1 MKMNLEQIYVG
12 LDTHRETIHGTAL
25 DKNGGVIK
33 SNAFPNTREALQD
46 FVKEFPTWNTTIA
59 IEACNFWRGCHKILK
74 EKGYNVKL
82 ANPVTCHKIAHE
94 KKTDKVDSKILADL
108 SRVNYLPE
116 IYIPSDEINA
126 LRDLTRHKMHFTR
139 FRVKIQNKIKSCL
152 SRNGISY
159 EDNLWNKEGL
169 QWLKGLKNY
178 EIDSFLSLYKSI
190 KKEEDVIKE
199 KIEKVAQSKKETTLL
214 ETIPGIG
221 YFGATLIYAEIGDI
235 KRFPTIKY
243 LHAYA
248 GVAPGIYQSG
258 TKTRMPS
265 RKSVNY
271 WLKWIVMQCAG
282 RVALKNIKPNKLRNY
297 YLKIKDKKGWKTARK
312 ATARKMLTIIW
323 FVLNKNIPYR
333 ES

>member
-1 MKMNLEQIYVG
+1 MNLKQIYVG

-25 DKNGGVIK
+25 DENGGIIK
-33 SNAFPNTREALQD
+33 CNAFPNTREALQD
-46 FVKEFPTWNTTIA
+46 FVKDFPTWNTTIA

-82 ANPVTCHKIAHE
+82 ANPVICHKIAHE

-139 FRVKIQNKIKSCL
+139 FKVRTQNKIKSCL
-152 SRNGISY
+152 SRGGISY
-159 EDNLWNKEGL
+159 EVDLWNKEGL
-169 QWLKGLKNY
+169 QWLKELKNY

-221 YFGATLIYAEIGDI
+221 YFGASLIYAEIGDI
-235 KRFPTIKY
+235 KRFPTVKH

-248 GVAPGIYQSG
+248 GTAPGIYQSG
-258 TKTRMPS
+258 TKTRITT
-265 RKSVNY
+265 RRSVNY

>member
-1 MKMNLEQIYVG
+1 MNLEQIYVG

-82 ANPVTCHKIAHE
+82 ANPVICHKIAHE

-139 FRVKIQNKIKSCL
+139 FKVRIQNKIKSCL

-159 EDNLWNKEGL
+159 EDDLWNKEGL

-199 KIEKVAQSKKETTLL
+199 KIEKVAQNKKETTLL

-221 YFGATLIYAEIGDI
+221 YFGAALIYAEIGDI
-235 KRFPTIKY
+235 KRFPTVKY

-258 TKTRMPS
+258 TKTRMTT
-265 RKSVNY
+265 RRSVNY
-271 WLKWIVMQCAG
+271 WLKWIVIQCAG
-282 RVALKNIKPNKLRNY
+282 RLTLKNTKTNKLRNY
-297 YLKIKDKKGWKTARK
+297 YLRIKDKKGWKTARK
-312 ATARKMLTIIW
+312 ATARKLLTIIW
-323 FVLNKNIPYR
+323 FVLNKNIPYQ

>member
-1 MKMNLEQIYVG
+1 MNLEQVHIG

-25 DKNGGVIK
+25 DKNGGIIK
-33 SNAFPNTREALQD
+33 SNAFPNTKEALQD
-46 FVKEFPTWNTTIA
+46 FVKDFPTWNTTIA

-74 EKGYNVKL
+74 EKGYVVKL
-82 ANPVTCHKIAHE
+82 ANPVICHKIARE

-126 LRDLTRHKMHFTR
+126 LRDLTRHKMHFTKFKVR
-139 FRVKIQNKIKSCL
+139 TQNKIKSCL

-159 EDNLWNKEGL
+159 EDDLWNKEGL

-199 KIEKVAQSKKETTLL
+199 KIEKVAQNKKETTLL

-221 YFGATLIYAEIGDI
+221 YFGAALIYAEIGDI
-235 KRFPTIKY
+235 KRFPTVKY

-258 TKTRMPS
+258 TKTRMTT
-265 RKSVNY
+265 RRSVNY
-271 WLKWIVMQCAG
+271 WLKWIVIQCAG
-282 RVALKNIKPNKLRNY
+282 RLTLKNTKTNKLRNY
-297 YLKIKDKKGWKTARK
+297 YLRIKDKKGWKTARK
-312 ATARKMLTIIW
+312 ATARKLLTIIW
-323 FVLNKNIPYR
+323 FVLNKNIPYQ

>member
-1 MKMNLEQIYVG
+1 MHLNQIYVG

-25 DKNGGVIK
+25 DENGGIIK
-33 SNAFPNTREALQD
+33 CNAFPNTREALQD
-46 FVKEFPTWNTTIA
+46 FVKDFPTWNTTIA

-82 ANPVTCHKIAHE
+82 ANPVICHKIAHE

-139 FRVKIQNKIKSCL
+139 FKVRTQNKIKSCL
-152 SRNGISY
+152 SRGGISY
-159 EDNLWNKEGL
+159 EVDLWNKEGL
-169 QWLKGLKNY
+169 QWLKEMKNY
-178 EIDSFLSLYKSI
+178 EIDSFLSLYQLIS
-190 KKEEDVIKE
+190 KEEDIIKK
-199 KIEKVAQSKKETTLL
+199 KIDKVAKSKKETTLL

-221 YFGATLIYAEIGDI
+221 YFGASLIYAEIGDI
-235 KRFPTIKY
+235 KRFPTVKY

-312 ATARKMLTIIW
+312 ATARKMLTIVWYI
-323 FVLNKNIPYR
+323 LNKNIPYQ